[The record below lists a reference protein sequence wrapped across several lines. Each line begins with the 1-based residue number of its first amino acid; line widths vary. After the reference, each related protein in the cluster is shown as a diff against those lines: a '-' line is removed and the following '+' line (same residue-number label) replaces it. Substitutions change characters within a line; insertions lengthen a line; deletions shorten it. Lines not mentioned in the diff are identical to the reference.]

1 MSAGHTAGGDT
12 DQPIT
17 VRELSFDDPA
27 LPAVWERLLLASDTR
42 AVSQTFE
49 WQRLWHE
56 TFHRGPLIL
65 LAADRAGTTV
75 AIAPFFTEAG
85 MVYFL
90 GVGEADQH
98 DFLGECSDPDI
109 LAALLRA
116 AMDRVPG
123 FLGFE
128 LHFVTKCSRTAP
140 ALALAAQHIGLNI
153 VEMNSI
159 DSVRVDIAANP
170 AAVRQA
176 VSRSM
181 RKVEDQFRQ
190 RGDLVIQRLTTAKEV
205 LPLLPEFYGMHIA
218 RWRLKGIE
226 SGFLQPNVRQFLE
239 RWVEV
244 SADRDWLRFIRL
256 EWNGATLGMDMN
268 WHYRST
274 QFSGRWVFALEHAK
288 QSPGQ
293 VLLRQSTLLA
303 LDAGMHTYD
312 LGLGDQAYK
321 FRLPSE
327 RVTCFTWG
335 LYPP

>member
-1 MSAGHTAGGDT
+1 MSAGHAAGGDT

-27 LPAVWERLLLASDTR
+27 LPAVWERLLHASDTR

-49 WQRLWHE
+49 WQRLWHD
-56 TFHRGPLIL
+56 TFRRGRLLL
-65 LAADRAGTTV
+65 LAAQRNGSIV

-98 DFLGECSDPDI
+98 DFLGDSHDPDI

-116 AMDRVPG
+116 AMDRVSG

-128 LHFVTKCSRTAP
+128 LYFVPECSRTAT
-140 ALALAAQHIGLNI
+140 ALALAAQHVGLNI

-181 RKVEDQFRQ
+181 RKVEDQFRR
-190 RGDLVIQRLTTAKEV
+190 RGDLVIQHLTTAKDV
-205 LPLLPEFYGMHIA
+205 LPLLPEFYDMHIA

-244 SADRDWLRFIRL
+244 SADRGWLRVIRL
-256 EWNGATLGMDMN
+256 EWNGDTIGMDMN
-268 WHYRST
+268 WHYDSA

-327 RVTCFTWG
+327 KATCITWG

>member
-1 MSAGHTAGGDT
+1 MSAGHPAGDKT

-27 LPAVWERLLLASDTR
+27 LPAVWEALLDASDTR
-42 AVSQTFE
+42 PLSQTLE

-56 TFHRGPLIL
+56 TFRRGRLLL
-65 LAADRAGTTV
+65 LAAERNGSTV
-75 AIAPFFTEAG
+75 AIAPFFTEAE
-85 MVYFL
+85 MIYFL

-98 DFLGECSDPDI
+98 DFLGDCQDPDI
-109 LAALLRA
+109 LAALMRA
-116 AMDRVPG
+116 AIRRVPG

-128 LHFVTKCSRTAP
+128 LYFVPACSRTAP
-140 ALALAAQHIGLNI
+140 ALALAARHLGLNI
-153 VEMNSI
+153 FEMNNI
-159 DSVRVDIAANP
+159 DSVRVDIAADP
-170 AAVRQA
+170 MKVRQA

-181 RKVEDQFRQ
+181 RKAENYFRQ
-190 RGDLVIQRLTTAKEV
+190 HGDLTVQLLTAAADV
-205 LPLLPEFYGMHIA
+205 LPLLPEFFRLHIG
-218 RWRLKGIE
+218 RWQLKGIE
-226 SGFLQPNVRQFLE
+226 SDFLRPNVRRFLE
-239 RWVEV
+239 RWVEI
-244 SADRDWLRFIRL
+244 SADRGWLRVIRL
-256 EWNGATLGMDMN
+256 EWNGATLGLDMN
-268 WHYRST
+268 WHYGFT

-327 RVTCFTWG
+327 RVACITWG